1 MTLYRAF
8 DAAYPPA
15 TPPTGCQAVFGYIG
29 GSRAT
34 HTWPAA
40 AWAPFKGLRQIPYWV
55 PAITDNATEAG
66 QFAVRA
72 ARELG
77 WAPRNEPGWQRVI
90 ICDLETIT
98 DRAWY
103 NNFAAAVTGGGF
115 IPVAY
120 GSLSTVL
127 GNAASDV
134 WAAAWDGQA
143 IIPPGQTIHGHQ
155 DQANVPYDGTQV
167 DYSAVDEWLYDRGGV
182 GPRA

>member
-15 TPPTGCQAVFGYIG
+15 TPPPGCQAVFGYIG
-29 GSRAT
+29 GSRAL

-55 PAITDNATEAG
+55 PAVTDNPAEAG

-77 WAPRNEPGWQRVI
+77 WAPGPKVGPRVI
-90 ICDLETIT
+90 GCDLETIIAP
-98 DRAWY
+98 AWY
-103 NNFAAAVTGGGF
+103 ADWAHAVTMGGF
-115 IPVAY
+115 QPFAY

-127 GNAASDV
+127 QNAASDV
-134 WAAAWDGQA
+134 VAAAWNGEA
-143 IIPPGQTIHGHQ
+143 VIPPGQTIHGHQ
-155 DQANVPYDGTQV
+155 DQANIPYGGTQI
-167 DYSAVDEWLYDRGGV
+167 DYSVIDDWLYERGGV
-182 GPRA
+182 GPRHG